1 MNNRSLKRHYS
12 PSPFRALGNI
22 NIIIT
27 FVCFFVLSAC
37 TCTASA
43 AALKFRSLR
52 THTPHLCRFAVF
64 QCKPP
69 CSLMT
74 LRLSFHHRLGRV
86 QDLTMLARD
95 PLLSFAV
102 LSPIASREKAG
113 VASSLFRT
121 DKSLS
126 VPHSGPSSFARRGRN
141 NIIIIQHRQQRKK
154 GCDPGSFSR
163 ACTVDS
169 HKKLAQGLCPGL
181 FIQPSAHN
189 RSPQSRWVTR
199 RLTRS

>member
-1 MNNRSLKRHYS
+1 
-12 PSPFRALGNI
+12 
-22 NIIIT
+22 
-27 FVCFFVLSAC
+27 
-37 TCTASA
+37 
-43 AALKFRSLR
+43 
-52 THTPHLCRFAVF
+52 
-64 QCKPP
+64 
-69 CSLMT
+69 
-74 LRLSFHHRLGRV
+74 
-86 QDLTMLARD
+86 MLARD

-154 GCDPGSFSR
+154 GCDPGSFTR

-169 HKKLAQGLCPGL
+169 HKNWSRVFAPG
-181 FIQPSAHN
+181 A
-189 RSPQSRWVTR
+189 
-199 RLTRS
+199 